1 VEGDREPD
9 QGGGLRRLRRLAGAT
24 VTGVENYFFDRG
36 SQFAAAISY
45 RAIFSVIPLLTFA
58 VTVIGVVLRD
68 DSRRD
73 ALITDLVD
81 RFSFSEQ
88 TRADLE
94 KILTSIPSPWSVL
107 GIVSIVAVLW
117 SASGVM
123 SSVRIGLTVAAGGMR
138 TRSFARSKL
147 FDFLL
152 VFLLT
157 VLVLAAAAL
166 NVMTRAVA
174 RWSDE
179 VADKLDAGALGAL
192 FNGVV
197 SGLVAPML
205 LMFCACAFL
214 YRVIPP
220 IRAPW
225 RCVLVGAA
233 FAALALQ
240 LVQLG
245 MAWYLSGPAELDAV
259 YGSLGAALAFLLA
272 VYVSATAFLICGEL
286 VFAWSGRLPPDQ
298 DEGLFV
304 RVREL
309 VAGPYASGSASRTE
323 NGSRQSSREA
333 PSIVRRHS

>member
-1 VEGDREPD
+1 VEGDGESRP
-9 QGGGLRRLRRLAGAT
+9 GGTMGRLRSLAGAT
-24 VTGVENYFFDRG
+24 VAGVHNYFYDRG

-73 ALITDLVD
+73 AVVTDLVD
-81 RFSFSEQ
+81 RFSFSGE

-94 KILTSIPSPWSVL
+94 TILTSIPSPWSVL
-107 GIVSIVAVLW
+107 GVVSVVAVLW

-123 SSVRIGLTVAAGGMR
+123 SSVRIGLAVAAGGMR

-147 FDFLL
+147 YDFVL
-152 VFLLT
+152 VFLVT

-166 NVMTRAVA
+166 NLLTRAVA

-179 VADKLDAGALGAL
+179 VADELDAGALGTL
-192 FNGVV
+192 FNDVV
-197 SGLVAPML
+197 SGLLVPVA
-205 LMFCACAFL
+205 LMFGACVFL

-220 IRAPW
+220 VQPPW
-225 RCVLVGAA
+225 RAA
-233 FAALALQ
+233 LAGSALAALALQ

-286 VFAWSGRLPPDQ
+286 VFAWSGRPPPDE
-298 DEGLFV
+298 DEGVFV
-304 RVREL
+304 RLREL
-309 VAGPYASGSASRTE
+309 VAGPYASASASRTE
-323 NGSRQSSREA
+323 NGSRQSSRDA